1 MVSHPGGIFI
11 LTGSSVSRR
20 SRPAAAKTVS
30 GFLLLLCRFVEVIL
44 FPFFVHFWK
53 THTHSLTHSRI
64 DTVDFSRFSGVE
76 VTP

>member
-1 MVSHPGGIFI
+1 MMSWPGVIFI

-44 FPFFVHFWK
+44 FPFFVHYIFGRL
-53 THTHSLTHSRI
+53 TLTHSLTHAS
-64 DTVDFSRFSGVE
+64 TLLTSVASVE
-76 VTP
+76 LR